1 MDQLFIRKF
10 LIRYDG
16 QMTSYS
22 LKLVVAVDITSFISS
37 VLFVHN
43 SSDV

>member
-16 QMTSYS
+16 QMTSY
-22 LKLVVAVDITSFISS
+22 LLIS
-37 VLFVHN
+37 
-43 SSDV
+43 